1 MAFGSD
7 LRDTRIVKIELHFIQ
22 AAGEVFFRD
31 IAELE
36 ARQLRHRVTQ
46 RTQIELALQ
55 AVARRRRAVEI
66 MTFDTKIDGI
76 RRCQRRFLHIEVE
89 RHPLRHKVFHMEEP
103 VAVLVVA
110 GIGADHP
117 LAGGG
122 LSIQFPGQL
131 IEAIIR
137 LHHLRARHL
146 AIRAHHFEFHR
157 LRRQRLAVAVA
168 QKAINNHRLAWAVK
182 IARAEHKELFAVAT
196 IAVNIKLGQ
205 IQRRQVEIEHRGLLA
220 HTGQHQRRLFRVI
233 QTHVSGAVTGR
244 LRQRL
249 PFVIQQTHFDAALR
263 RAVLQALGE
272 DIHAVVVAVQR
283 KTDVA

>member
-1 MAFGSD
+1 M
-7 LRDTRIVKIELHFIQ
+7 
-22 AAGEVFFRD
+22 
-31 IAELE
+31 
-36 ARQLRHRVTQ
+36 RHRVAQ
-46 RTQIELALQ
+46 RTQIELPLQ
-55 AVARRRRAVEI
+55 AVARGRRAVEI
-66 MTFDTKIDGI
+66 VTFDTKIDGI
-76 RRCQRRFLHIEVE
+76 SRCQRRFLHVEIE

-103 VAVLVVA
+103 VTVLVVA

-131 IEAIIR
+131 IKPVIR

-146 AIRAHHFEFHR
+146 AVRAHHFEFHR

-168 QKAINNHRLAWAVK
+168 QQAINDHRFTRAVK
-182 IARAEHKELFAVAT
+182 IARAKHKELFAVAA
-196 IAVNIKLGQ
+196 IAIDIKLGE
-205 IQRRQVEIEHRGLLA
+205 IQRREVEIEHRGLLA
-220 HTGQHQRRLFRVI
+220 HTGQHQRRLFRI
-233 QTHVSGAVTGR
+233 FQTHVTGAVTGR

-249 PFVIQQTHFDAALR
+249 PFVIQQTDFDAALR

-283 KTDVA
+283 KTDIAQRKERRGVAVVVVPRLVHYRQIDARLLQRLDVT